1 MQQRNFLVLPT
12 MNVLITG
19 AGGFIGQ
26 ALAAALLLQPSIS
39 TLTLTDIVEPQ
50 IPDKHGNTTTE
61 IQSVKAD
68 LTDKTT
74 CEKLFTPQLTTV
86 YLLQ

>member
-1 MQQRNFLVLPT
+1 
-12 MNVLITG
+12 MNVLVTG

-26 ALAAALLLQPSIS
+26 ALAAALLLDPSIS
-39 TLTLTDIVEPQ
+39 NLTLTDIVEPRV
-50 IPDKHGNTTTE
+50 PDKHGNTTAK
-61 IQSVKAD
+61 IHSVKAD

-74 CEKLFTPQLTTV
+74 CEKLFTSQLTTV

>member
-1 MQQRNFLVLPT
+1 

-26 ALAAALLLQPSIS
+26 ALAAALLLDPSIS
-39 TLTLTDIVEPQ
+39 NLTLTDIVEPQ
-50 IPDKHGNTTTE
+50 VPDKHGNTTAK
-61 IQSVKAD
+61 IHSVKAD

-74 CEKLFTPQLTTV
+74 CETLFTSQLTTI